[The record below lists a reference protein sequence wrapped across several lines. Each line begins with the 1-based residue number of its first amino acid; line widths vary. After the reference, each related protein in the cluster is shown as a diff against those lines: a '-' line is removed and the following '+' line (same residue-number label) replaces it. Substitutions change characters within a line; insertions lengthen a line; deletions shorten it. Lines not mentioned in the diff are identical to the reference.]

1 MLLVGRGGATDVGLI
16 LRELTLIVAPDVAL
30 VLASIDAFSFCH
42 TAPPMPTSITPDRRS
57 GRCIGGPPP
66 CIEAPYT
73 RDRPL
78 QTDDPRA
85 TPSLITIPASDP
97 AFRRLV
103 GELEHGGT
111 PDALQARLRK
121 VFPRVAVR
129 ERMISGAPAWYV
141 YRDGSWRSE
150 LAGSWFDDERLPRV
164 VLSREGWLEEA
175 NSLAL
180 GILGIHDTDI
190 GAAHLTDF
198 VMPGTLEDV
207 LALFRI
213 IEAGHPL
220 DATVLLRPATG
231 DVIAI
236 DLHASLEGDRIVG
249 VFRLADDVEADA
261 DPSQVGAPRDV
272 EYSPPYDVVFRLY
285 VQRLMGRMPEVTADG
300 LVLRLRRLY
309 PHAAVD
315 ETGDR
320 WVIRRDHAAT
330 GQAETPWWREG
341 ELPRVRY
348 DAKALILEANTLAES
363 FFGRPMVGHHWQEFV
378 TPGSTEQVSATLEIL
393 SEIGAAESRFR
404 MPRGDGSL
412 VEFDSYTEVEGDM
425 FVTVF
430 RSIPAEA

>member
-1 MLLVGRGGATDVGLI
+1 MDDGRA
-16 LRELTLIVAPDVAL
+16 R
-30 VLASIDAFSFCH
+30 
-42 TAPPMPTSITPDRRS
+42 
-57 GRCIGGPPP
+57 
-66 CIEAPYT
+66 
-73 RDRPL
+73 
-78 QTDDPRA
+78 
-85 TPSLITIPASDP
+85 PSLITIPASDP

-103 GELEHGGT
+103 GEIEHDGT
-111 PDALQARLRK
+111 PAALQARLRK

-129 ERMISGAPAWYV
+129 ERMISGSAAWYV
-141 YRDGSWRSE
+141 YRDGSWRSD
-150 LAGSWFDDERLPRV
+150 LFGSWWEDDRLPRV
-164 VLSREGWLEEA
+164 VVSGEGWLEDA

-180 GILGIHDTDI
+180 GILGIHVSDI
-190 GAAHLTDF
+190 GSTHLTDF
-198 VMPGTLEDV
+198 VLPGALDDTLT
-207 LALFRI
+207 LFRI

-236 DLHASLEGDRIVG
+236 DLHASLEGEAIVG

-261 DPSQVGAPRDV
+261 DPTQVGGPEEID
-272 EYSPPYDVVFRLY
+272 YSPPFDVVFRAY
-285 VQRLMGRMPEVTADG
+285 VQRLIARMPEVTAEG

-315 ETGDR
+315 EAGDR
-320 WVIRRDHAAT
+320 WVVRRDRAGA
-330 GQAETPWWREG
+330 GQDETPWWRDG

-348 DAKALILEANTLAES
+348 DAKALILEANALAES

-412 VEFDSYTEVEGDM
+412 VEFDSYTEVDGEM

-430 RSIPAEA
+430 RLIPREAQ